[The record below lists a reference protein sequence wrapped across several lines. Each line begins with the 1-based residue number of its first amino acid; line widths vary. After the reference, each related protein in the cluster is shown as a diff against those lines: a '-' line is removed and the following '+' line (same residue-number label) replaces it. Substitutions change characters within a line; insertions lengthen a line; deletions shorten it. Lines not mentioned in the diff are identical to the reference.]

1 MIAMS
6 NHFSCVGFHLPSAN
20 ALGKLVKEALEHSET
35 TWESGGEV
43 PIQYE
48 RWSIGLGV
56 ELWMAGEGDRVT
68 SIAPHFSG
76 NATMPVRIVSVTIGE
91 DFDGSV
97 VVVREGHSLRVDV
110 PDIAAATFREGE
122 ECRMQCC
129 VFAHASS
136 VLQEVAPSSPESAP
150 TSSPSLPPASPP
162 PESMPSSRG
171 ATVRSTFVLTEVE
184 PSQVTVEGALVRVR
198 SVVNRH
204 TGREFLHWVIGSEGE
219 GGQSIDVVLAR
230 DVGEDRPSR
239 TTKGAKVGK
248 APAAQKEAT
257 QEPVVGARVRVS
269 GWLSG
274 RRAQAP
280 SAAGSQ
286 ANLGAN

>member
-1 MIAMS
+1 MS

-76 NATMPVRIVSVTIGE
+76 NATMPVRIVSVSIGE

-97 VVVREGHSLRVDV
+97 VVAREGQSLRVDV

-129 VFAHASS
+129 VFAHESSLLQAS
-136 VLQEVAPSSPESAP
+136 APSLPESAD
-150 TSSPSLPPASPP
+150 A
-162 PESMPSSRG
+162 MPSSRG
-171 ATVRSTFVLTEVE
+171 ATIRSTFALMEVE

-204 TGREFLHWVIGSEGE
+204 TGREFLHWVIGNEGE

-230 DVGEDRPSR
+230 DIGEDRPLR
-239 TTKGAKVGK
+239 TTKGAKAGK
-248 APAAQKEAT
+248 SATVTTTQKEAVP
-257 QEPVVGARVRVS
+257 EPVVGDRVRVS

-286 ANLGAN
+286 ANVGAN